1 MAKKT
6 NCTIN
11 GKEYYRIY
19 RKVGM
24 KLNKLGIWVDDRKAF
39 YGSCK
44 REAEEQYQEY
54 MQRKK
59 SGISNEKQIF
69 GELADSYIYN
79 VFVHDPGYADS
90 TKQQYINAYKRH
102 VRTSRLAGLY
112 IDELSSMDIQ
122 ILYNEMVCAP
132 AGLRNVHNL
141 LRLLFKYLEREGISK
156 DLTLNLV
163 LPEKEPSQNGQKGS
177 VSDDCSI
184 VTRSDEELTKIVS
197 GLKGHR
203 LRFLVIL
210 GIHTGC
216 RISELLAL
224 SYKDISGSVLSVN
237 KQLTKKLQIEPMKTT
252 SELQISGRQKT
263 VTAARTIPLNHV
275 VLEELELHRQW
286 QRLEMMEKGYRTEHL
301 FTTATGAFCD
311 RRNISRSLDRLYKRI
326 GVPSRPFHVYRH
338 TFGTNLCKQGVPIQT
353 ASKLLGHKDINMTAK
368 YYVDVDMEEKR
379 KAVETIASGS
389 L

>member
-1 MAKKT
+1 
-6 NCTIN
+6 
-11 GKEYYRIY
+11 
-19 RKVGM
+19 
-24 KLNKLGIWVDDRKAF
+24 
-39 YGSCK
+39 
-44 REAEEQYQEY
+44 
-54 MQRKK
+54 
-59 SGISNEKQIF
+59 
-69 GELADSYIYN
+69 
-79 VFVHDPGYADS
+79 
-90 TKQQYINAYKRH
+90 
-102 VRTSRLAGLY
+102 
-112 IDELSSMDIQ
+112 
-122 ILYNEMVCAP
+122 
-132 AGLRNVHNL
+132 
-141 LRLLFKYLEREGISK
+141 
-156 DLTLNLV
+156 
-163 LPEKEPSQNGQKGS
+163 
-177 VSDDCSI
+177 
-184 VTRSDEELTKIVS
+184 
-197 GLKGHR
+197 
-203 LRFLVIL
+203 
-210 GIHTGC
+210 
-216 RISELLAL
+216 
-224 SYKDISGSVLSVN
+224 
-237 KQLTKKLQIEPMKTT
+237 MKTT